1 MPCCKS
7 NGSISVIRLNF
18 EPSLPKKKK
27 KKKMKWAFLNF
38 QVKEKKKCVP
48 SLNRRKNFLEAFK
61 TCIVLGGH
69 FFFHSFSY
77 SIWTDFFEGV
87 STLWDKGHLLILK
100 LKGTLKRTQL
110 LPVTLPGSEGVWT
123 RWLLLWHGTLPNF
136 EPSDWWPEGAEIVHD
151 RRGRMGGAKG
161 CSWASAS
168 FRFPCWE
175 H

>member
-1 MPCCKS
+1 
-7 NGSISVIRLNF
+7 
-18 EPSLPKKKK
+18 
-27 KKKMKWAFLNF
+27 MKWAFLNF
-38 QVKEKKKCVP
+38 QVKEKKKMCPFIKSKEELSGSFQNLYSVGRP
-48 SLNRRKNFLEAFK
+48 
-61 TCIVLGGH
+61 

-100 LKGTLKRTQL
+100 LKGTLKRTQF

-123 RWLLLWHGTLPNF
+123 RWLPLWHGTLPNF

-161 CSWASAS
+161 CSWASTS

-175 H
+175 P